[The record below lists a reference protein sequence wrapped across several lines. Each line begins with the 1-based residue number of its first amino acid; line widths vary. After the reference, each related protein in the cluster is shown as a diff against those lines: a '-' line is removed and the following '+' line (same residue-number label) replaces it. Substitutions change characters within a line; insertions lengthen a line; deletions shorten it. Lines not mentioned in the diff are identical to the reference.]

1 MKNELSIIKLGEN
14 NTIKSTEL
22 VEIINYFR
30 EEESRLTN
38 SKYKELLHKNFKAK
52 IEKEIEILKSLCLE
66 GQLNFKPSSYV
77 NSQNK
82 EQPCYSLNRDGMLQM
97 LNSESVYCRAKTIE
111 YINSLEEKL
120 NNKDSYMI
128 EDPIER
134 AKRWIQEEQERR
146 ELKENNIKLLQDNN
160 KLNEELDYKEDVII
174 GLTDDIDIAEKR
186 QILNRVVRYKGANYK
201 ERWAELYKQFEM
213 KYHISLN
220 RRIDSWK
227 KDTGKKTMNKLNYID
242 KVMNKIPELYEIAC
256 KLYESDIKELVQ
268 QMYELN

>member
-1 MKNELSIIKLGEN
+1 MSELKIINLGEN

-30 EEESRLTN
+30 QEEARITN
-38 SKYKELLHKNFKAK
+38 SKYKELLHKSFKSK
-52 IEKEIEILKSLCLE
+52 IDKELEALKSLGLV
-66 GQLNFKPSSYV
+66 GQQNILPSSYI

-82 EQPCYSLNRDGMLQM
+82 EQPCYLLNRDGMLQM
-97 LNSESVYCRAKTIE
+97 LNSESIYCRAKTIE

-120 NNKDSYMI
+120 SKKDSYMI

-134 AKRWIQEEQERR
+134 AKRWIEEEQERR

-242 KVMNKIPELYEIAC
+242 KVMDKIPELYEIAC

>member
-1 MKNELSIIKLGEN
+1 MENELSIIKLGEN

-22 VEIINYFR
+22 VEIINHFR
-30 EEESRLTN
+30 QEEARITN
-38 SKYKELLHKNFKAK
+38 SKYKELLHKNLKAK
-52 IEKEIEILKSLCLE
+52 IEKEVEALNLLGFNNE
-66 GQLNFKPSSYV
+66 LNFKPVDYID
-77 NSQNK
+77 NK
-82 EQPCYSLNRDGMLQM
+82 GEKRPCYSLNRDGMLQM
-97 LNSESVYCRAKTIE
+97 LNSESIYCRAKTIE

-120 NNKDSYMI
+120 NKKDSYMI

-146 ELKENNIKLLQDNN
+146 ELKESNIKLLQDNN

-242 KVMNKIPELYEIAC
+242 KVMNRIPELYEIAC